1 MAAVRLGDVGN
12 ADAARFGKP
21 LDDVRILAAEQM
33 QALPFGTQLLTRFGA
48 EVVKIE
54 HPTTG
59 ESGRTSLPAIT
70 DPEGRKVGAT
80 YLRNNLNKRSVGID
94 LKTPRGRE
102 LFLELV
108 PHFDVVAENFKSGT
122 MERLGLGYDDVAR
135 VHPSVVYLSIS
146 GFGSGESPYRG
157 WPAYASIAEA
167 MSGLYEY
174 QREPDHPPAVGSA
187 GALGDTS
194 AAIFGVIG
202 VLAALRHRDR
212 TGEGQYVDVA
222 MLDSMVVMADIVPN
236 FWSLGLERGGT
247 SPTIFDGFKASDGW
261 FVIQVSRE
269 HQFERLAKIIG
280 HPEWVDDPRFAERA
294 KWRDHIEDVFRPAI
308 EEWASTLTK
317 REACATLA
325 TAGIAAGPSNGAED
339 VVTDPHVAAHNMLV
353 EVPRPD
359 GVEQPVLVSGNP
371 VKMSKLAEGP
381 ETRPPW
387 TGEHTEEVLRAE
399 LGLSDNQLADLRAK
413 GVIA

>member
-1 MAAVRLGDVGN
+1 MRLGDVANEG
-12 ADAARFGKP
+12 AARFGKP

-59 ESGRTSLPAIT
+59 ESGRQSLPAIT
-70 DPEGRKVGAT
+70 DPDGRKVGAT

-94 LKTPRGRE
+94 LKHARGRE

-122 MERLGLGYDDVAR
+122 MARLGLGYDDVAR

-146 GFGSGESPYRG
+146 GFGGGESPYHG

-174 QREPDHPPAVGSA
+174 KREEGRPPAVGSA

-212 TGEGQYVDVA
+212 TGEGQHVDVA

-247 SPTIFDGFKASDGW
+247 SPTIFDGFQASDGW

-280 HPEWVDDPRFAERA
+280 HPEWVDDPRFAKRER
-294 KWRDHIEDVFRPAI
+294 WRDHIEGVFRPAI
-308 EEWASTLTK
+308 EDWASTLTK
-317 REACATLA
+317 REACTTLA
-325 TAGIAAGPSNGAED
+325 AAGIAAGPSNGAED
-339 VVTDPHVAAHNMLV
+339 VVTDPHVDAHNMLV

-387 TGEHTEEVLRAE
+387 TGEHTDEVLRAE
-399 LGLSDNQLADLRAK
+399 LDLDDAALAELRHA
-413 GVIA
+413 GVIS